1 MSGLQ
6 DRVATRM
13 MGAGDFLARE
23 GSDWTY
29 TRGATT
35 GTIAFYK
42 ADLPPSLVDS
52 GTGQLTEVIMASFR
66 GLFTS
71 LAAFDKPL
79 RGDKITDGTLTY
91 EVQPIIDKC
100 YYAVG
105 GLVHIHA
112 KRVAG

>member
-1 MSGLQ
+1 
-6 DRVATRM
+6 M
-13 MGAGDFLARE
+13 MGPDSFLARE
-23 GSDWTY
+23 GSNWTY
-29 TRGATT
+29 TRPGQAAAT
-35 GTIAFYK
+35 IKFYK
-42 ADLPPSLVDS
+42 ADLPPTLIDN
-52 GTGQLTEVIMASFR
+52 GTGQLTEIIMASFR
-66 GLFTS
+66 GLFTA

-100 YYAVG
+100 FYTVG